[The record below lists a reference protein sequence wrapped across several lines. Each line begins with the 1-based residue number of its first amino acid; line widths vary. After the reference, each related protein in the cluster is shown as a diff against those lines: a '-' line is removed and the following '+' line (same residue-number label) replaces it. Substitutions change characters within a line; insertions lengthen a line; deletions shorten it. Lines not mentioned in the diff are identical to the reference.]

1 MFMQKYLNKVN
12 LVSLLNILVLF
23 ILILV
28 LMQKFQYAVIANDDM
43 LDYFI
48 NNFKF
53 FHGRFIESAIQSV
66 IIGIIPLKFNL
77 NIQNFSAYTQSLIKS
92 VLIAF
97 MSYAL
102 ILPFYKFNKKNIYM
116 PIGII
121 FTFTVFF
128 LYVIKLQFVFGIDVS
143 AFFFGYIMPIPFFSL
158 LWLYLFDFFV
168 QNNIS
173 KKRLFYTSL
182 FTLIVSSFNEMY
194 NSVLFIIILL
204 LLIFSLKKKSR
215 TLIKGF
221 FILISIIT
229 AMGIIVITNSGFN
242 EVVKGYNLNFV
253 LHLSSIEISR
263 FIYVYLVKLVKDCFI
278 LWLPIIIFYITCFTK
293 FKKEEEA
300 NKILIYISI
309 SLAGFLL
316 FYTFFYFL
324 GETFSYMNYEPY
336 NHFPK
341 FWILHPGLLTIYYMF
356 LLMLDVFIAGY
367 IFNRIQFK
375 TKKFIQI
382 CICTFI
388 ILLSIITINSVNIAP
403 KFIRE
408 TLYKLDK
415 YSVFYFKQGQTAV
428 LSDKNVEYILP
439 LYTNH
444 MPKDLEDKTGN
455 AYKNKI
461 YKDYPYLEYLK
472 KMYKVDTSKGMT
484 FKSEDDARLEFINNG
499 GILSDDELKRLDFSV
514 IK

>member
-1 MFMQKYLNKVN
+1 MQKYLNKFN
-12 LVSLLNILVLF
+12 FVSLLNILVLF
-23 ILILV
+23 VLFFIL
-28 LMQKFQYAVIANDDM
+28 MNKFKYAVIANDDM

-48 NNFKF
+48 NTFKF
-53 FHGRFIESAIQSV
+53 FHGRFIESVIQSV

-77 NIQNFSAYTQSLIKS
+77 NIQNFSTFIQSAIKSIIMASMAYT
-92 VLIAF
+92 
-97 MSYAL
+97 L

-116 PIGII
+116 PLGTI
-121 FTFTVFF
+121 FTFSIFCYFV
-128 LYVIKLQFVFGIDVS
+128 LKLQFVFGIEVS

-158 LWLYLFDFFV
+158 LWLSIYDFLM

-173 KKRLFYTSL
+173 GKRLFCTAIL
-182 FTLIVSSFNEMY
+182 AVIASSGNEMY
-194 NSVLFIIILL
+194 NFVLFTIILFL
-204 LLIFSLKKKSR
+204 FIYSLKKKNIK
-215 TLIKGF
+215 LIKEF
-221 FILISIIT
+221 LILITIIT

-242 EVVKGYNLNFV
+242 EIIHGYNLNLVFQFS
-253 LHLSSIEISR
+253 LSEISR

-300 NKILIYISI
+300 KKILIYISI
-309 SLAGFLL
+309 SLTGFML
-316 FYTFFYFL
+316 FFSSLYFL
-324 GETFSYMNYEPY
+324 GETFNYMNYEPY

-341 FWILHPGLLTIYYMF
+341 FWILQPGILIMYYMF
-356 LLMLDVFIAGY
+356 LLMLDVFIAGF
-367 IFNRIQFK
+367 IFNK
-375 TKKFIQI
+375 IQI
-382 CICTFI
+382 KIKSYIKICIFVLI
-388 ILLSIITINSVNIAP
+388 ILFSVFSINALEPAP
-403 KFIRE
+403 KFVRE

-415 YSVFYFKQGQTAV
+415 YSVFYFKQGKTAV
-428 LSDKNVEYILP
+428 LSDKNIEFIMP

-461 YKDYPYLEYLK
+461 YNDYPYLEYIK

-484 FKSEDDARLEFINNG
+484 FKSEDEARLDFINSG
-499 GILSDDELKRLDFSV
+499 GILSDEELKKLDFSE